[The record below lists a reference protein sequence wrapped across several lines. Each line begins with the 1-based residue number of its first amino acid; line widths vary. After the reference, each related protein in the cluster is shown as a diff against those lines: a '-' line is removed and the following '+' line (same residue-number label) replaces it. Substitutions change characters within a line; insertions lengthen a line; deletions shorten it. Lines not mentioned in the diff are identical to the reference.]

1 MEQLTYLSMISSTIL
16 AFFSGAVF
24 LWRTLSSPTFSN
36 HSSSIQ
42 AHEWICGRPR
52 AEKVE
57 RADEKI
63 DEDCKEKVDEE
74 EVIKESVDECTV
86 EEGIKEVEEW
96 EVKDTVKG
104 ADESSKD
111 GSQEVIKE
119 SAVEG
124 TAEEGTETVAKWA
137 YEVGTVEVSIKD
149 AEEDS

>member
-57 RADEKI
+57 DAD
-63 DEDCKEKVDEE
+63 EKVDEE
-74 EVIKESVDECTV
+74 DVIKRSVVDECTV

-96 EVKDTVKG
+96 EVKNTVKG
-104 ADESSKD
+104 ADKSSKD

-124 TAEEGTETVAKWA
+124 TAEEGNETVAKEA
-137 YEVGTVEVSIKD
+137 YEEGVDVEATIKA
-149 AEEDS
+149 AEEES